1 MMPQGILLIGGTGF
15 VGRALVARLCRKY
28 QEIYVIARYH
38 HDWTGFSNVQSFES
52 SLDNTPL
59 LNKILPRCKTVF
71 HLASETTP
79 GASALHPSFEAASNL
94 LPSLRFLECL
104 QKYPQVLLV
113 YVSSGGA
120 VYGDS
125 LQSPV
130 TEDVALS
137 PLSYY
142 GAGKAALEKF
152 ILAFC
157 KQTQGQSV
165 ILRPSNFYG
174 PDQPYKQGF
183 GVVPTIFHHILTGK
197 PIQIW
202 GDGETVRDYLYIDDF
217 VDFCVQLLEHAIAEE
232 KKAAIYNIGSGEG
245 TTLNELCLLIEEI
258 SGNPIVREYQDSR
271 AVDVKN
277 IVLDCSRIQ
286 RDYRWNATTDLRS
299 GLVRAWE
306 WFCANQKT
314 I

>member
-1 MMPQGILLIGGTGF
+1 MTPQGILLIGGTGF

-28 QEIYVIARYH
+28 QEVYVLARNS
-38 HDWTGFSNVQSFES
+38 HDWTGFSNVQSFEA
-52 SLDNTPL
+52 SLDDTDL
-59 LNKILPRCKTVF
+59 LKKILPRCKVVF

-79 GASALHPSFEAASNL
+79 GASAMQPSFEAASNL

-104 QKYPQVLLV
+104 QKYPHILLI

-125 LQSPV
+125 IHSPV

-157 KQTQGQSV
+157 KQTEGQAI

-174 PDQPYKQGF
+174 PDQPYQQGF
-183 GVVPTIFHHILTGK
+183 GVVPTIFHHILQGK
-197 PIQIW
+197 SIQIW

-217 VDFCVQLLEHAIAEE
+217 VDFCVQQLEHFVVGER
-232 KKAAIYNIGSGEG
+232 AATYNIGSGQG
-245 TTLNELCLLIEEI
+245 TTLNELCLLAEDI
-258 SGNPIVREYQDSR
+258 SGKQIVREYQAAR

-286 RDYRWNATTDLRS
+286 QDYQWKAGTDLRT
-299 GLVRAWE
+299 GLTRAWE
-306 WFCANQKT
+306 WFCSHQN
-314 I
+314 

>member
-1 MMPQGILLIGGTGF
+1 MTPQGILLIGGTGF
-15 VGRALVARLCRKY
+15 VGRALVTRLCRTY
-28 QEIYVIARYH
+28 QDIYVIARH
-38 HDWTGFSNVQSFES
+38 PHNWSGLSNVQSFES
-52 SLDNTPL
+52 SLDDTEL
-59 LNKILPRCKTVF
+59 LEKIIPRCKIVF

-79 GASALHPSFEAASNL
+79 GVSAMQPSFEAASNL

-104 QKYPQVLLV
+104 QNYPHILLI

-125 LQSPV
+125 IDRPV

-157 KQTQGQSV
+157 KQTNGRAI

-174 PDQPYKQGF
+174 PDQPYQKGF
-183 GVVPTIFHHILTGK
+183 GVIPTIFHHILTK
-197 PIQIW
+197 KAIQIW

-217 VDFCVQLLEHAIAEE
+217 VGFCVQQLEHLSVGE
-232 KKAAIYNIGSGEG
+232 KAAIYNIGSGQG
-245 TTLNELCLLIEEI
+245 TSLNELCLLAEEI
-258 SGNPIVREYQDSR
+258 SGKRIVREYQAAR

-286 RDYRWNATTDLRS
+286 RDYQWNAGTDLRT
-299 GLVRAWE
+299 GLSRAWE
-306 WFCANQKT
+306 WFRTQ
-314 I
+314 